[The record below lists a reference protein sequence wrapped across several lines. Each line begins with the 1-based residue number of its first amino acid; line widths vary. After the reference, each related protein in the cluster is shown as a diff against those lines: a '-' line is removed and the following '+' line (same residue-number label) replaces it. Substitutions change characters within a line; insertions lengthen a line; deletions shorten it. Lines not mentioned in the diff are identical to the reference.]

1 MKSNRSMPASV
12 LIPVIA
18 YPDVHAAADWICAAF
33 GFAVRL
39 RIGDHRVQLEREG
52 ASMVV
57 RNSETVP
64 DGAGPCK
71 MMLRV
76 EDVDQAA
83 ETVAALGGRIVEAP
97 VTRMYGE
104 RQCSVRDPWGMAWL
118 LSETVADV
126 APDDWLK
133 PQ

>member
-1 MKSNRSMPASV
+1 MPASV

-39 RIGDHRVQLEREG
+39 RIEDHRVQLEREG
-52 ASMVV
+52 ASLVV
-57 RNSETVP
+57 RKAETAS
-64 DGAGPCK
+64 DDASRCK

-76 EDVDQAA
+76 KNVDQAA
-83 ETVAALGGRIVEAP
+83 AAVEALRGRIVQAP

-104 RQCSVRDPWGMAWL
+104 RQMSAGPWGTAWL
-118 LSETVADV
+118 LSQTVADV
-126 APDDWLK
+126 APEDWLK
-133 PQ
+133 PE

>member
-1 MKSNRSMPASV
+1 MPASV

-39 RIGDHRVQLEREG
+39 RIEDHRVQLEREG
-52 ASMVV
+52 ASLVV
-57 RNSETVP
+57 RKAETAS
-64 DGAGPCK
+64 DDASRCK

-76 EDVDQAA
+76 ENVDQAA
-83 ETVAALGGRIVEAP
+83 AAVEALRGRIVQAP

-104 RQCSVRDPWGMAWL
+104 RQCSVLDPWGMAWL
-118 LSETVADV
+118 LSQTVEDV
-126 APDDWLK
+126 APEDWLK
-133 PQ
+133 PE

>member
-1 MKSNRSMPASV
+1 MRPNRSMPASE

-18 YPDVHAAADWICAAF
+18 YPDVHAAADWLCAAF

-57 RNSETVP
+57 RKAETAPDNSSR
-64 DGAGPCK
+64 CS

-83 ETVAALGGRIVEAP
+83 ATVAALGGSIAQEP
-97 VTRMYGE
+97 STRAYGE
-104 RQCSVRDPWGMAWL
+104 RQCSLLDPWGMAWT
-118 LSETVADV
+118 LSQTVADV
-126 APDDWLK
+126 APEDWLK
-133 PQ
+133 PE

>member
-1 MKSNRSMPASV
+1 MKANRSMPASV

-33 GFAVRL
+33 GFAARL
-39 RIGDHRVQLEREG
+39 RMGDHRIQLECNG

-57 RNSETVP
+57 RNAEIAP
-64 DGAGPCK
+64 DVASRCK

-76 EDVDQAA
+76 EDVDQTAA
-83 ETVAALGGRIVEAP
+83 RVEALGGCIASAP
-97 VTRMYGE
+97 ATHKYGE

-126 APDDWLK
+126 SPEDWLS
-133 PQ
+133 PE

>member
-1 MKSNRSMPASV
+1 
-12 LIPVIA
+12 
-18 YPDVHAAADWICAAF
+18 
-33 GFAVRL
+33 
-39 RIGDHRVQLEREG
+39 
-52 ASMVV
+52 
-57 RNSETVP
+57 
-64 DGAGPCK
+64 

-83 ETVAALGGRIVEAP
+83 AKVATLGGRIVVAP

-126 APDDWLK
+126 APEDWLERR
-133 PQ
+133 